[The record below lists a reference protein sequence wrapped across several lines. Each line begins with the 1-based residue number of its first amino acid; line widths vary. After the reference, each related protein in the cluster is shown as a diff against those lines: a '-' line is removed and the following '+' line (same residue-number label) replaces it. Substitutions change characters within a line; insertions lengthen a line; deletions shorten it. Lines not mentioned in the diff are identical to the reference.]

1 MARLSGRG
9 KKEEGKE
16 ERKGRTGGQLGK
28 RNLGL
33 VRATGLSSRN
43 GGREWSIRALLTQ
56 TLHLELDSGS
66 GLRAGTTV
74 RRREKFAAAL
84 CELVGQFRTRR
95 AHKTVVDQ
103 PPWAEPLPQAQL
115 PPDNIKTVAI
125 DAGGH
130 DRWGPAL
137 LKKLSRFRLALPGKL
152 LELGDLTGKR
162 SFGLGLVFAENFQP
176 ELMSQAMRLLFL
188 GRGPWRCPHE
198 APT

>member
-9 KKEEGKE
+9 KKEEGRE

-43 GGREWSIRALLTQ
+43 GGCEWSIRGLLTQ

-74 RRREKFAAAL
+74 RRRENFAAAL

-103 PPWAEPLPQAQL
+103 PPWAEPLSQAQL
-115 PPDNIKTVAI
+115 PPNNSKTVAI

-130 DRWGPAL
+130 DGWAQQPS
-137 LKKLSRFRLALPGKL
+137 KLSRFRLALPWKL

-162 SFGLGLVFAENFQP
+162 SFGLGLVSPKIFSP
-176 ELMSQAMRLLFL
+176 S
-188 GRGPWRCPHE
+188 
-198 APT
+198 